1 MRSGKLV
8 HRQISAQ
15 HADSLRLSIANQRL
29 VKDLLQ
35 EWEIETEKLIDAEQA
50 NQG

>member
-8 HRQISAQ
+8 HRQIPAAHAESLQSA
-15 HADSLRLSIANQRL
+15 IANHRL
-29 VKDLLQ
+29 VKDLLL

-50 NQG
+50 IKD